1 MSEVP
6 TFMTHRHVQAEM
18 VQQPS
23 TYIPVRREHKRHMYM
38 MFCSG
43 VMHTALLKV
52 ETLCFGTTRS
62 KNRQFSADIKLD
74 KGIGHYVQQS

>member
-23 TYIPVRREHKRHMYM
+23 TYIPVRREHRDICTW
-38 MFCSG
+38 CSAVG
-43 VMHTALLKV
+43 
-52 ETLCFGTTRS
+52 
-62 KNRQFSADIKLD
+62 
-74 KGIGHYVQQS
+74 